1 MSQLTTDVT
10 CWAEQHQKE
19 CRSRKDAA
27 AQTLKAYLGT
37 LANVEEMRRRL
48 AQTDPAQGMDDA
60 QTEGITGITGSSHYR
75 ININNTQQM
84 KAYQFTVTLEASNQ
98 LKATVVRDE
107 LALCAED
114 LFDRSVHV
122 RNVTTSGLEPVPR
135 DNQSKFMVISYD
147 QTEGQ
152 NFWDRVIANSE
163 EDAARKVMKFRG
175 DYAVVVDTLSSHDL
189 HRVAHQFRM
198 MSATEVRDEW
208 QGFKQNL

>member
-1 MSQLTTDVT
+1 
-10 CWAEQHQKE
+10 
-19 CRSRKDAA
+19 
-27 AQTLKAYLGT
+27 
-37 LANVEEMRRRL
+37 
-48 AQTDPAQGMDDA
+48 
-60 QTEGITGITGSSHYR
+60 
-75 ININNTQQM
+75 M

-114 LFDRSVHV
+114 LFGRSVHV

-163 EDAARKVMKFRG
+163 EDAARKVIKFRG
-175 DYAVVVDTLSSHDL
+175 DYAVVVDSF
-189 HRVAHQFRM
+189 HRTTFTASRISF
-198 MSATEVRDEW
+198 
-208 QGFKQNL
+208 G